1 MSSYLFLK
9 TNRFYNFLPNWD
21 SLLDNKNY
29 LNTGILIKPKHAE
42 RNGEVH
48 IFFALTSSTV
58 NLFAFVMVLPFALP
72 HLFDHESSTRQLAV
86 AWVTEFFAKIPR
98 ARPLVLCQCIFWHGL
113 QFTLFNV
120 FDMFV
125 FVVIAEVDAVL
136 LFAVIKFPPRENLC
150 RVQSIL
156 PWGVQTIT
164 KLVCVGSLLGI
175 LGLRLFVVGSCGPER
190 RFVCGCVYGWEEL
203 KTNVQSHGG
212 VEKHRCMYTWRAF

>member
-9 TNRFYNFLPNWD
+9 TNRFYYFLTNWD

-86 AWVTEFFAKIPR
+86 AWVTEFFCQDTTR
-98 ARPLVLCQCIFWHGL
+98 APACPLPMHFLAWASVHPL
-113 QFTLFNV
+113 Q
-120 FDMFV
+120 
-125 FVVIAEVDAVL
+125 
-136 LFAVIKFPPRENLC
+136 
-150 RVQSIL
+150 RV
-156 PWGVQTIT
+156 
-164 KLVCVGSLLGI
+164 
-175 LGLRLFVVGSCGPER
+175 
-190 RFVCGCVYGWEEL
+190 
-203 KTNVQSHGG
+203 
-212 VEKHRCMYTWRAF
+212 